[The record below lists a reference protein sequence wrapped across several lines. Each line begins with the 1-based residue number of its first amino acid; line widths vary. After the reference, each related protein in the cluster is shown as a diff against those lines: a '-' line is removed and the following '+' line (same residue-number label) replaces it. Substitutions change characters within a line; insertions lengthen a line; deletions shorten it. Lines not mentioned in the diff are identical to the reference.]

1 MIFGVA
7 RAIQRERKNIAPCNH
22 LILDLQDV
30 THLDTTVLLAIE
42 NMVDEALDFGKS
54 VYLVPGEHFIEKRLR
69 KLKLHQ
75 KVGEKNIFH
84 DRLSALR
91 YVEQLANGE

>member
-7 RAIQRERKNIAPCNH
+7 RAIQRERKNIAPCQH

-42 NMVDEALDFGKS
+42 NMVDEALELGKS
-54 VYLVPGEHFIEKRLR
+54 VYLVPGRKNVEKRLQ
-69 KLKLHQ
+69 KLELQQ
-75 KVGEKNIFH
+75 KIGEENIFR

-91 YVEQLANGE
+91 HVEALTH